1 MFTWKKRIHTH
12 LMYER
17 LDRTIAQNDWTNIYP
32 NAIELHEVFT
42 CSDHCPIVMTT
53 NMNQRTTKA
62 FPFCFQNFWCKFQSA
77 NLLVKNTWKMVQ
89 NGTNLYKLVRKLKIV
104 KFELKDRAK
113 KSIGNPYD
121 ELSKNAQKLAYV
133 EERLMVNPNSYR
145 FNSWL
150 NRLLKQ
156 REKLLLFNQK
166 YWGKLARRE
175 WR

>member
-1 MFTWKKRIHTH
+1 
-12 LMYER
+12 
-17 LDRTIAQNDWTNIYP
+17 
-32 NAIELHEVFT
+32 
-42 CSDHCPIVMTT
+42 
-53 NMNQRTTKA
+53 
-62 FPFCFQNFWCKFQSA
+62 
-77 NLLVKNTWKMVQ
+77 MVQ

-156 REKLLLFNQK
+156 REKLFAL
-166 YWGKLARRE
+166 
-175 WR
+175 